1 MYFVYIIRC
10 CGDKLYT
17 GITTDIKRRM
27 NEHFRQTEKCAKFTR
42 SHKAEALEALWS
54 TKNRSLASK
63 LEWNIKHLT
72 RAQKLALIRNNALFT
87 EFFDSDAAESYQRES
102 VGKFLPELRINCT
115 QNE

>member
-54 TKNRSLASK
+54 TENRSLASK

-72 RAQKLALIRNNALFT
+72 RSQKLALISSNSLFT
-87 EFFDSDAAESYQRES
+87 ELFDMDTARLYRRES
-102 VGKFLPELRINCT
+102 IENFLPELRINCT